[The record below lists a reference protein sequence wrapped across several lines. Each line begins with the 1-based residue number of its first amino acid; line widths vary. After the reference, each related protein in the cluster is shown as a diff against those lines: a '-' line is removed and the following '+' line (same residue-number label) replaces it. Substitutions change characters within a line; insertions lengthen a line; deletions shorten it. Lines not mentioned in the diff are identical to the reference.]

1 MDLTPDTD
9 AAVAQYRSLLDVAES
24 ISLNRDLPA
33 LFEDLAQRLRGVVL
47 FDYLNLVLHVPERNT
62 MRLRVLTSTRPTDP
76 SFLETPVDE
85 TPSGLVWQTQQPLVI
100 HDIDQETRYPKI
112 MQLLREHGVRSCCV
126 LPLTTAQRRLGAMG
140 LGGAEPSAFDRADLE
155 FLVQVARQ
163 VAVAVENVLN
173 YEAAQCYQGELARQ
187 RDRLQV
193 VLDVTNAM
201 VANLDLRELFQAVSE
216 SLRRLIRH
224 EYASLVLY
232 DPAKGQ
238 LRLEALDF
246 PGGKSQ
252 IHEVQLASL
261 EDSPAADAM
270 RTRQPL
276 LLNRIDVERF
286 PSDIVRR
293 LLDEGLQSA
302 VCVPLVR
309 GDRALGTL
317 NVASMRD
324 AAFAPHDVELL
335 TQIGNELAIAVENAL
350 AFRQI
355 EELKDKLAEEKLYL
369 EDEIRTEYDFEE
381 IVGESQS
388 LKRAL
393 RDVETV
399 APTDSTVLIQG
410 ESGTGKELIARAIHN
425 LSARRERTL
434 VKVNCAAIPTGLI
447 ESELFGHEKGAFT
460 GAISQKIGRFELA
473 DKGTLFLDEIGDIP
487 LELQPKLLR
496 VLQEREF
503 QRLGSSETI
512 RVDVRLVAATN
523 ADLLER
529 VRQGRFREDLYYR
542 LSVVPIHLP
551 PLRARVG
558 DVVALTHHFVRKI
571 CRLEDLPLPQISREA
586 FGRLTA
592 YSWPGNVRELENTV
606 ERAIVLSGERATLY
620 PSDFPLEGYGLR
632 PVAGRA
638 SANVVQVPDDGLD
651 FEQTVGQI
659 ARGILEQALRKTNGN
674 KKMAADLLRLKRTTL
689 AAKLRSLET
698 SDPELAAMAP
708 DFVHCA

>member
-410 ESGTGKELIARAIHN
+410 ESGTGKELIARPIHN

-503 QRLGSSETI
+503 ERLGST
-512 RVDVRLVAATN
+512 RTVKVDIRLVTATN
-523 ADLLER
+523 RDLSQMIANRE
-529 VRQGRFREDLYYR
+529 FREDLFYR
-542 LSVVPIHLP
+542 LNVFPIPLP
-551 PLRARVG
+551 PLRERREDIPLLVRYFTQKYARRMNRPIETIPSEAME
-558 DVVALTHHFVRKI
+558 ALTNWN
-571 CRLEDLPLPQISREA
+571 
-586 FGRLTA
+586 
-592 YSWPGNVRELENTV
+592 WPGNVRELENLM
-606 ERAIVLSGERATLY
+606 ERAVILTRGSVLHVPLAELRNGGETAAPAITGALTTL
-620 PSDFPLEGYGLR
+620 EEAEREHILR
-632 PVAGRA
+632 
-638 SANVVQVPDDGLD
+638 
-651 FEQTVGQI
+651 
-659 ARGILEQALRKTNGN
+659 ALRESKWVVGGPAG
-674 KKMAADLLRLKRTTL
+674 AAARLGLKRTTL
-689 AAKLRSLET
+689 QSRMQKLGITRGG
-698 SDPELAAMAP
+698 
-708 DFVHCA
+708 

>member
-503 QRLGSSETI
+503 ERLGST
-512 RVDVRLVAATN
+512 RTVKVDIRLVTATN
-523 ADLLER
+523 RDLSQMIANRE
-529 VRQGRFREDLYYR
+529 FREDLFYR
-542 LSVVPIHLP
+542 LNVFPIPLP
-551 PLRARVG
+551 PLRERREDIPLLVRYFTQKYARRMNRPIETIPSEAME
-558 DVVALTHHFVRKI
+558 ALTNWN
-571 CRLEDLPLPQISREA
+571 
-586 FGRLTA
+586 
-592 YSWPGNVRELENTV
+592 WPGNVRELENLM
-606 ERAIVLSGERATLY
+606 ERAVILTRGSVLHVPLAELRNGGETAAPAMTGALSTL
-620 PSDFPLEGYGLR
+620 EEAEREHVLR
-632 PVAGRA
+632 
-638 SANVVQVPDDGLD
+638 
-651 FEQTVGQI
+651 
-659 ARGILEQALRKTNGN
+659 ALRESKWVVGGPAG
-674 KKMAADLLRLKRTTL
+674 AAARLGLKRTTL
-689 AAKLRSLET
+689 QSRMQKLGITRGG
-698 SDPELAAMAP
+698 
-708 DFVHCA
+708 

>member
-503 QRLGSSETI
+503 ERLGST
-512 RVDVRLVAATN
+512 RTVKVDIRLVTATN
-523 ADLLER
+523 RDLSQMIANRE
-529 VRQGRFREDLYYR
+529 FREDLFYR
-542 LSVVPIHLP
+542 LNVFPIPLP
-551 PLRARVG
+551 PLRERREDIPLLVRYFTQKYARRMNRPIETIPSEAME
-558 DVVALTHHFVRKI
+558 ALTNWN
-571 CRLEDLPLPQISREA
+571 
-586 FGRLTA
+586 
-592 YSWPGNVRELENTV
+592 WPGNVRELENLM
-606 ERAIVLSGERATLY
+606 ERAVILTRGSVLHVPLAELRNGGETAAPAMTGALTTL
-620 PSDFPLEGYGLR
+620 EEAEREHILR
-632 PVAGRA
+632 
-638 SANVVQVPDDGLD
+638 
-651 FEQTVGQI
+651 
-659 ARGILEQALRKTNGN
+659 ALRECNWVVGGPAG
-674 KKMAADLLRLKRTTL
+674 AAARLGLKRTTL
-689 AAKLRSLET
+689 QSRMQKLGITRGG
-698 SDPELAAMAP
+698 
-708 DFVHCA
+708 

>member
-1 MDLTPDTD
+1 LRLDLTPDAD
-9 AAVAQYRSLLDVAES
+9 ATVDQYRALLDVSES
-24 ISLNRDLPA
+24 ISRNRDLAA
-33 LFEDLAQRLRGVVL
+33 LFEDLALRLHRVVR

-62 MRLRVLTSTRPTDP
+62 MRLRVLTSTRPAD
-76 SFLETPVDE
+76 SSVSETPVDE

-100 HDIDQETRYPKI
+100 DDIDQEARYPKI
-112 MQLLREHGVRSCCV
+112 MQLLRGHGVRSCCV

-140 LGGAEPSAFDRADLE
+140 LGGAEPFAFDHADLE
-155 FLVQVARQ
+155 FLAQVARQ

-201 VANLDLRELFQAVSE
+201 VASLNLRELFRAVSE
-216 SLRRLIRH
+216 LLRRLIRH
-224 EYASLVLY
+224 EYASLVLV

-238 LRLEALDF
+238 VRLEALDF
-246 PGGKSQ
+246 PGGNSR
-252 IHEVQLASL
+252 IHEAQGASPD
-261 EDSPAADAM
+261 EDSPAAEAM

-276 LLNRIDVERF
+276 LWNRVDAEHF
-286 PSDIVRR
+286 PSEIVRR
-293 LLDEGLQSA
+293 LLAEGLQSA
-302 VCVPLVR
+302 VCIPLLR
-309 GDRALGTL
+309 GDRVLGTL

-324 AAFAPHDVELL
+324 ANFAPEDVELL

-381 IVGESQS
+381 IVGDSQS

-399 APTDSTVLIQG
+399 APTDSTVLILG

-425 LSARRERTL
+425 LSARRQRTF

-460 GAISQKIGRFELA
+460 GAIGQKIGRFELA

-503 QRLGSSETI
+503 ERLGST
-512 RVDVRLVAATN
+512 RTVKVDIRLVTATN
-523 ADLLER
+523 RDLSQMIASRE
-529 VRQGRFREDLYYR
+529 FREDLFYR
-542 LSVVPIHLP
+542 LNVFPIPLP
-551 PLRARVG
+551 PLRDRREDIPLLVRYFTQKYARRMNRRIETIPSEAME
-558 DVVALTHHFVRKI
+558 ALTNWN
-571 CRLEDLPLPQISREA
+571 
-586 FGRLTA
+586 
-592 YSWPGNVRELENTV
+592 WPGNVRELENFI
-606 ERAIVLSGERATLY
+606 ERAVILTRGSALHVLLAELRNGGDAAAPTALTTLDEAERVHI
-620 PSDFPLEGYGLR
+620 LR
-632 PVAGRA
+632 ALQECKWVVGGPAGA
-638 SANVVQVPDDGLD
+638 A
-651 FEQTVGQI
+651 
-659 ARGILEQALRKTNGN
+659 ARLG
-674 KKMAADLLRLKRTTL
+674 LKRTTL
-689 AAKLRSLET
+689 QSRMLKLGIQR
-698 SDPELAAMAP
+698 A
-708 DFVHCA
+708 

>member
-1 MDLTPDTD
+1 MDLTPDKD
-9 AAVAQYRSLLDVAES
+9 AAVDQYRALLDVAES

-33 LFEDLAQRLRGVVL
+33 LFEDLAQRLHGVVL

-62 MRLRVLTSTRPTDP
+62 MRLRVLTSTRPSDP
-76 SFLETPVDE
+76 SSLETPVDE

-100 HDIDQETRYPKI
+100 HDIDRETRYPKI
-112 MQLLREHGVRSCCV
+112 MQLLRGHGVRSCCV

-140 LGGAEPSAFDRADLE
+140 LGSSEPSAFDRADLE
-155 FLVQVARQ
+155 FLAQVARQ

-173 YEAAQCYQGELARQ
+173 YEAAQCYQQQLARE
-187 RDRLQV
+187 RDRLRV

-201 VANLDLRELFQAVSE
+201 VANLDLRELFQAVSD

-224 EYASLVLY
+224 EFASLVVY

-246 PGGKSQ
+246 PGGKTQ
-252 IHEVQLASL
+252 IQEVQPASL
-261 EDSPAADAM
+261 EDSPAADAL

-276 LLNRIDVERF
+276 LLNRSDVERF
-286 PSDIVRR
+286 PSDLVRR
-293 LLDEGLQSA
+293 LLAEGLQSA
-302 VCVPLVR
+302 VCTPLLR

-317 NVASMRD
+317 NVASMRE

-381 IVGESQS
+381 IVGDSQS

-425 LSARRERTL
+425 LSARRQRTF
-434 VKVNCAAIPTGLI
+434 VRVNCAAIPTGLI

-503 QRLGSSETI
+503 ERLGSTRTV
-512 RVDVRLVAATN
+512 RVDIRLVTATN
-523 ADLLER
+523 RDLSQMIANRE
-529 VRQGRFREDLYYR
+529 FREDLFYR
-542 LSVVPIHLP
+542 LNVFPIPLP
-551 PLRARVG
+551 PLRERREDIPLLVRYFTQKYARHMNRRIETIPSEAME
-558 DVVALTHHFVRKI
+558 AL
-571 CRLEDLPLPQISREA
+571 A
-586 FGRLTA
+586 NWN
-592 YSWPGNVRELENTV
+592 WPGNVRELENLI
-606 ERAIVLSGERATLY
+606 ERAVILTRGSVLHVPLGE
-620 PSDFPLEGYGLR
+620 LR
-632 PVAGRA
+632 NGGDAA
-638 SANVVQVPDDGLD
+638 VPAALTTM
-651 FEQTVGQI
+651 EEAEREHIQ
-659 ARGILEQALRKTNGN
+659 RALRESKWVVGGPAG
-674 KKMAADLLRLKRTTL
+674 AAVRLGLKRTTL
-689 AAKLRSLET
+689 QSRMYKLGITRGG
-698 SDPELAAMAP
+698 
-708 DFVHCA
+708 

>member
-1 MDLTPDTD
+1 MKLDPRLETDT
-9 AAVAQYRSLLDVAES
+9 AVDQYRALLDVAES
-24 ISLNRDLPA
+24 ISRNRDLPA
-33 LFEDLAQRLRGVVL
+33 LFEDLAQRLRGVVP
-47 FDYLNLVLHVPERNT
+47 FEYLNLVLHVPERNT
-62 MRLRVLTSTRPTDP
+62 MRLRVLTSMRPSDS
-76 SFLETPVDE
+76 SFWETPVDE
-85 TPSGLVWQTQQPLVI
+85 TPSGLVWQRPRVI

-140 LGGAEPSAFDRADLE
+140 LGGAEPSAFAHADLE
-155 FLVQVARQ
+155 FLAQAARQ

-173 YEAAQCYQGELARQ
+173 YEAAQCYQAELARQ
-187 RDRLQV
+187 RDRVQM

-216 SLRRLIRH
+216 LLRRLIRH
-224 EYASLVLY
+224 EYASLVLV

-238 LRLEALDF
+238 LRLEAFDF
-246 PGGKSQ
+246 PGSNSQ
-252 IHEVQLASL
+252 IHEVQMASL

-286 PSDIVRR
+286 PSEIVRR

-302 VCVPLVR
+302 VCIPLLR

-317 NVASMRD
+317 NVASMRE
-324 AAFAPHDVELL
+324 AAFTPDDVALL

-355 EELKDKLAEEKLYL
+355 EGLKDKLAEEKLYL

-388 LKRAL
+388 LKRVL

-425 LSARRERTL
+425 LSARRQRTF

-503 QRLGSSETI
+503 ERLGST
-512 RVDVRLVAATN
+512 RTVKVDIRLVTATN
-523 ADLLER
+523 RDLSQMIASRE
-529 VRQGRFREDLYYR
+529 FREDLFYR
-542 LSVVPIHLP
+542 LNVFPITLP
-551 PLRARVG
+551 PLRERREDIPLLARYFTQKYARRMNRAIETIPSEAME
-558 DVVALTHHFVRKI
+558 ALTNWN
-571 CRLEDLPLPQISREA
+571 
-586 FGRLTA
+586 
-592 YSWPGNVRELENTV
+592 WPGNVRELENLI
-606 ERAIVLSGERATLY
+606 ERAVILTRGAALHVPLAELRNGGEAAPATGT
-620 PSDFPLEGYGLR
+620 PTTLEEAEREHILR
-632 PVAGRA
+632 
-638 SANVVQVPDDGLD
+638 
-651 FEQTVGQI
+651 
-659 ARGILEQALRKTNGN
+659 ALRESKWVVGGPAG
-674 KKMAADLLRLKRTTL
+674 AAVRLGLKRTTL
-689 AAKLRSLET
+689 QSRMLKLGIRRGG
-698 SDPELAAMAP
+698 
-708 DFVHCA
+708 

>member
-1 MDLTPDTD
+1 MDPTPETD
-9 AAVAQYRSLLDVAES
+9 AAVGQYRALLDVAES
-24 ISLNRDLPA
+24 ISRNRDLPA
-33 LFEDLAQRLRGVVL
+33 LFEDLAQRLRGVVP

-62 MRLRVLTSTRPTDP
+62 MRLRVLTSTPPAEP
-76 SFLETPVDE
+76 SLLETPVDE
-85 TPSGLVWQTQQPLVI
+85 TPSGLVWQTQRPLVI
-100 HDIDQETRYPKI
+100 HDLDQETRYPKI
-112 MQLLREHGVRSCCV
+112 MQVLRGHGVRSCCV

-140 LGGAEPSAFDRADLE
+140 LGGAKPSAFDHADLE
-155 FLVQVARQ
+155 FLAQVARQ

-173 YEAAQCYQGELARQ
+173 YEAAQCYQGELARE

-201 VANLDLRELFQAVSE
+201 VANLDLRELFQTVSE
-216 SLRRLIRH
+216 LLRRLIRH
-224 EYASLVLY
+224 EFASLVLY

-246 PGGKSQ
+246 PGGKTQ
-252 IHEVQLASL
+252 IHEVQMASL

-270 RTRQPL
+270 RKRQPL
-276 LLNRIDVERF
+276 VWSRADAERF
-286 PSDIVRR
+286 PSEIVRR
-293 LLDEGLQSA
+293 LLAEGLQSA
-302 VCVPLVR
+302 VCIPLLR
-309 GDRALGTL
+309 GDRALGSL

-324 AAFAPHDVELL
+324 PAFTPQDVELL
-335 TQIGNELAIAVENAL
+335 TQIGNELAIAVENAV

-381 IVGESQS
+381 IVGDSQS
-388 LKRAL
+388 WKRVL

-425 LSARRERTL
+425 LSARRERTF

-503 QRLGSSETI
+503 ERLGST
-512 RVDVRLVAATN
+512 RTVKVDIRLVTATN
-523 ADLLER
+523 RDLSQMIASRE
-529 VRQGRFREDLYYR
+529 FREDLFYR
-542 LSVVPIHLP
+542 LNVFPITLP
-551 PLRARVG
+551 PLRERRDDIPLLVRYFTQKYARRMNRAIETIPSEAME
-558 DVVALTHHFVRKI
+558 ALTNWN
-571 CRLEDLPLPQISREA
+571 
-586 FGRLTA
+586 
-592 YSWPGNVRELENTV
+592 WPGNVRELENLI
-606 ERAIVLSGERATLY
+606 ERAVILTRGAALHVPLAELRNGGEAAPATGT
-620 PSDFPLEGYGLR
+620 PTTLEEAEREHILR
-632 PVAGRA
+632 
-638 SANVVQVPDDGLD
+638 
-651 FEQTVGQI
+651 
-659 ARGILEQALRKTNGN
+659 ALRESKWVVGGPAG
-674 KKMAADLLRLKRTTL
+674 AAARLGLKRTTL
-689 AAKLRSLET
+689 QSRMQKLGIVRSG
-698 SDPELAAMAP
+698 
-708 DFVHCA
+708 

>member
-1 MDLTPDTD
+1 LDLTPETD
-9 AAVAQYRSLLDVAES
+9 GAVDPYRALLDVAES
-24 ISLNRDLPA
+24 ISRNRDLDA
-33 LFEDLAQRLRGVVL
+33 LFEDLAQRLHRVVR

-62 MRLRVLTSTRPTDP
+62 MRLRVLTSTPPADA
-76 SFLETPVDE
+76 SFWETPVDE
-85 TPSGLVWQTQQPLVI
+85 TPSGLVWETQLPLVI
-100 HDIDQETRYPKI
+100 HDIERETRYPKV

-140 LGGAEPSAFDRADLE
+140 IGGAEPSAFDRADLE
-155 FLVQVARQ
+155 FLAQVARQ

-173 YEAAQCYQGELARQ
+173 YEAAQCYQAELARQ

-201 VANLDLRELFQAVSE
+201 VANLDLRELFRAVSE
-216 SLRRLIRH
+216 LLRRLIRH
-224 EYASLVLY
+224 EYASLVLV

-246 PGGKSQ
+246 PGGDSQ
-252 IHEVQLASL
+252 IHEVQLASP
-261 EDSPAADAM
+261 EDSPAVTAM

-276 LLNRIDVERF
+276 RWNRVDAEQF
-286 PSDIVRR
+286 PSEIVHR
-293 LLDEGLQSA
+293 LLAAGLQSA
-302 VCVPLVR
+302 VCIPLLR

-317 NVASMRD
+317 NIASMRD
-324 AAFAPHDVELL
+324 AAFAPNDVELL

-381 IVGESQS
+381 IVGDSHA
-388 LKRAL
+388 LKRVL

-425 LSARRERTL
+425 LSGRRQRTF

-460 GAISQKIGRFELA
+460 GAIGQKIGRFELA

-503 QRLGSSETI
+503 ERLGST
-512 RVDVRLVAATN
+512 RTVKVDIRLVTATN
-523 ADLLER
+523 RDLSQMIASRE
-529 VRQGRFREDLYYR
+529 FREDLFYR
-542 LSVVPIHLP
+542 LNVFPIPLP
-551 PLRARVG
+551 PLRERREDIPLLVRYFTQKYARRMNRRIETIPSEAME
-558 DVVALTHHFVRKI
+558 ALVNWN
-571 CRLEDLPLPQISREA
+571 
-586 FGRLTA
+586 
-592 YSWPGNVRELENTV
+592 WPGNVRELENFI
-606 ERAIVLSGERATLY
+606 ERAVILTRGAALHVPLAELRNGEATAQAATGAPTTLQEAEREHVLR
-620 PSDFPLEGYGLR
+620 
-632 PVAGRA
+632 
-638 SANVVQVPDDGLD
+638 
-651 FEQTVGQI
+651 
-659 ARGILEQALRKTNGN
+659 ALREAKWVVGGPAG
-674 KKMAADLLRLKRTTL
+674 AAARLGLKRTTL
-689 AAKLRSLET
+689 QSRMVKLGIARGAGQA
-698 SDPELAAMAP
+698 DR
-708 DFVHCA
+708 

>member
-503 QRLGSSETI
+503 ERLGST
-512 RVDVRLVAATN
+512 RTVKVDIRLVTATN
-523 ADLLER
+523 RDLSQMIANRE
-529 VRQGRFREDLYYR
+529 FREDLFYR
-542 LSVVPIHLP
+542 LNVFPIPLP
-551 PLRARVG
+551 PLRERREDIPLLVRYFTQKYARRMNRPIETIPSEAME
-558 DVVALTHHFVRKI
+558 ALTNWN
-571 CRLEDLPLPQISREA
+571 
-586 FGRLTA
+586 
-592 YSWPGNVRELENTV
+592 WPGNVRELENLM
-606 ERAIVLSGERATLY
+606 ERAVILTRGSVLHVPLAELRNGGETAAPAMTGALTTL
-620 PSDFPLEGYGLR
+620 EEAEREHILR
-632 PVAGRA
+632 
-638 SANVVQVPDDGLD
+638 
-651 FEQTVGQI
+651 
-659 ARGILEQALRKTNGN
+659 ALRESKWVVGGPAG
-674 KKMAADLLRLKRTTL
+674 AAARLGLKRTTL
-689 AAKLRSLET
+689 QSRMQKLGITRGG
-698 SDPELAAMAP
+698 
-708 DFVHCA
+708 

>member
-1 MDLTPDTD
+1 MKLDPTLATDT
-9 AAVAQYRSLLDVAES
+9 AVDQYRALLDVAES
-24 ISLNRDLPA
+24 ISRNRDLPA
-33 LFEDLAQRLRGVVL
+33 LFEDLAQRLRGVVA
-47 FDYLNLVLHVPERNT
+47 FEYLNLVLHVPERNT
-62 MRLRVLTSTRPTDP
+62 MRLRVLTSMRPSDS
-76 SFLETPVDE
+76 SFWETPVDE
-85 TPSGLVWQTQQPLVI
+85 TPSGLVWQTQRPLVI
-100 HDIDQETRYPKI
+100 PDIDQETRYPKI
-112 MQLLREHGVRSCCV
+112 MQLLRGHGVRSCCV

-140 LGGAEPSAFDRADLE
+140 LGGAEPSAFAHADLE
-155 FLVQVARQ
+155 FLAQVARQ

-173 YEAAQCYQGELARQ
+173 YEAAQCYQAEMARQ
-187 RDRLQV
+187 RDRVQV

-216 SLRRLIRH
+216 LLRRLIRH
-224 EYASLVLY
+224 EYASLVLV

-238 LRLEALDF
+238 LRLEAFDF
-246 PGGKSQ
+246 PGSNSQ
-252 IHEVQLASL
+252 IHEVQMASL

-286 PSDIVRR
+286 PSEIVRR

-302 VCVPLVR
+302 VCIPLLR

-317 NVASMRD
+317 NVASMRE
-324 AAFAPHDVELL
+324 AAFTPDDVALL

-355 EELKDKLAEEKLYL
+355 EGLKDKLAEEKLYL

-388 LKRAL
+388 LKRVL

-425 LSARRERTL
+425 LSARRQRTF

-503 QRLGSSETI
+503 ERLGST
-512 RVDVRLVAATN
+512 RTVKVDIRLVTATN
-523 ADLLER
+523 RDLSQMIASRE
-529 VRQGRFREDLYYR
+529 FREDLFYR
-542 LSVVPIHLP
+542 LNVFPITLP
-551 PLRARVG
+551 PLRERREDIPLLARYFTQKYARRMNRAIETIPSEAME
-558 DVVALTHHFVRKI
+558 ALTNWN
-571 CRLEDLPLPQISREA
+571 
-586 FGRLTA
+586 
-592 YSWPGNVRELENTV
+592 WPGNVRELENLI
-606 ERAIVLSGERATLY
+606 ERAVILTRGAALHVPLAELRNGGEAASTTGALTTLEEAEREHI
-620 PSDFPLEGYGLR
+620 LRGLR
-632 PVAGRA
+632 ESKWVVGGPAG
-638 SANVVQVPDDGLD
+638 
-651 FEQTVGQI
+651 
-659 ARGILEQALRKTNGN
+659 
-674 KKMAADLLRLKRTTL
+674 AAVRLGLKRTTL
-689 AAKLRSLET
+689 QSRIQKLGIVRSG
-698 SDPELAAMAP
+698 
-708 DFVHCA
+708 

>member
-1 MDLTPDTD
+1 LKLDPTLATDT
-9 AAVAQYRSLLDVAES
+9 AVDQYRALLDVAES
-24 ISLNRDLPA
+24 ISRNRDLPA
-33 LFEDLAQRLRGVVL
+33 LFEDLAQRLRGVAA
-47 FDYLNLVLHVPERNT
+47 FEYLNLVLHVPERNT
-62 MRLRVLTSTRPTDP
+62 MRLRVLTSMRPSDS
-76 SFLETPVDE
+76 SFWETPVDE
-85 TPSGLVWQTQQPLVI
+85 TPSGLVWQTQRPLVI
-100 HDIDQETRYPKI
+100 PDIDQETRYPKI
-112 MQLLREHGVRSCCV
+112 MQLLRGHGVRSCCV

-140 LGGAEPSAFDRADLE
+140 LGGAEPSAFAHADLE
-155 FLVQVARQ
+155 FLAQVARQ

-173 YEAAQCYQGELARQ
+173 YEAAQCYQAEMARQ
-187 RDRLQV
+187 RDRVQV

-216 SLRRLIRH
+216 LLRRLIRH
-224 EYASLVLY
+224 EYASLVLV

-246 PGGKSQ
+246 PGSNSQ
-252 IHEVQLASL
+252 IHEVQMALL
-261 EDSPAADAM
+261 EDSPAADAL

-276 LLNRIDVERF
+276 LLNCMDVERF
-286 PSDIVRR
+286 PSEIVRR
-293 LLDEGLQSA
+293 LLAEGLQSA
-302 VCVPLVR
+302 VCIPLLR

-317 NVASMRD
+317 NVASMRE
-324 AAFAPHDVELL
+324 AAFTPDDVALL

-355 EELKDKLAEEKLYL
+355 EELKDKLTEEKLYL

-388 LKRAL
+388 LKRVL

-425 LSARRERTL
+425 LSGRRQRTF

-503 QRLGSSETI
+503 ERLGST
-512 RVDVRLVAATN
+512 RTVKVDIRLVTATN
-523 ADLLER
+523 RDLSQMIASRE
-529 VRQGRFREDLYYR
+529 FREDLFYR
-542 LSVVPIHLP
+542 LNVFPITLP
-551 PLRARVG
+551 PLRERREDISLLARYFTQKYARRMNRAIETIPG
-558 DVVALTHHFVRKI
+558 EAMEALTNWN
-571 CRLEDLPLPQISREA
+571 
-586 FGRLTA
+586 
-592 YSWPGNVRELENTV
+592 WPGNVRELENLI
-606 ERAIVLSGERATLY
+606 ERAVILTRGAALHVPLAELRNGGEAASTTGALTTLEEAEREHI
-620 PSDFPLEGYGLR
+620 LRGLR
-632 PVAGRA
+632 ESKWVVGGPAG
-638 SANVVQVPDDGLD
+638 
-651 FEQTVGQI
+651 
-659 ARGILEQALRKTNGN
+659 
-674 KKMAADLLRLKRTTL
+674 AAVRLGLKRTTL
-689 AAKLRSLET
+689 QSRIQKLGIVRSG
-698 SDPELAAMAP
+698 
-708 DFVHCA
+708 